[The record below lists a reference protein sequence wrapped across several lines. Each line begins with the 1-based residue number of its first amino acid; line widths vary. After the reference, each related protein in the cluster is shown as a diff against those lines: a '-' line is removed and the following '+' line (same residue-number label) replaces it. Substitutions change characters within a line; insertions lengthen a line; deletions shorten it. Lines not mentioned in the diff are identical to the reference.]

1 MFQVLSFFFFCCDG
15 VIWLVL
21 CIYMEW
27 ITLVITIIITII
39 IIIIIIIVII
49 IFK

>member
-1 MFQVLSFFFFCCDG
+1 MFQVLSYYFFCSDG

-27 ITLVITIIITII
+27 IRLVITII
-39 IIIIIIIVII
+39 IIIIIII

>member
-1 MFQVLSFFFFCCDG
+1 MFQVLSFFFFFCCDG

-27 ITLVITIIITII
+27 ITLVITIIITIV
-39 IIIIIIIVII
+39 IIIIIVII